1 MGDKGW
7 QERQGKKQ
15 ATAADETETGGSKE
29 AGQGPAKDSVAG
41 SCRQRRGRDCSPST
55 PRGESWVTLAG
66 DGPAGRRQSRSPPQS
81 PVGRNH
87 PSQCWLPHL
96 REAQTAPLDSL

>member
-66 DGPAGRRQSRSPPQS
+66 DGPARPRQLRSPTSRTDRRRPPRDGSLPQLRQAQPS
-81 PVGRNH
+81 P
-87 PSQCWLPHL
+87 
-96 REAQTAPLDSL
+96 ADTF